1 MERVATLECET
12 KVKSSRRGRT
22 NGTERNG
29 EERRGEEDTAASQIE
44 DEFAVG
50 MRLMPRES
58 CARDGRT
65 AGSLRFGSLRFERS
79 AASAARS
86 SSICEPSL
94 VSSQLDSSRFF
105 NDMSSQQQS
114 AALLAAAVCLKE
126 LADAHE

>member
-22 NGTERNG
+22 NGTERNGEERRG

-65 AGSLRFGSLRFERS
+65 AGSLRFASVRFGSS
-79 AASAARS
+79 APRRRRRGALQSASRLS
-86 SSICEPSL
+86 SRLNSTRLVSFRL
-94 VSSQLDSSRFF
+94 VSS
-105 NDMSSQQQS
+105 MI
-114 AALLAAAVCLKE
+114 
-126 LADAHE
+126 